1 MKLIIQIPCY
11 NEAETLS
18 ATVAALP
25 RTVEGFDRVEVLIID
40 DGSIDDTVKVAE
52 ASGVDHVVRLP
63 RNQGLARAFV
73 AGLEAC
79 LARGADVIV
88 NTDADNQ
95 YCADDLPAL
104 VAPIL
109 RGEAEMVVGERPI
122 ADIASFS
129 PSKKLLQRLG
139 SWVVRLASSTSVPDA
154 PSGYRAISRTA
165 AMSLHVF
172 SDYSYTL
179 ETLIQA
185 GRNAMAVTSVP
196 VRTNPPTRPSRLMS
210 GVMSY
215 MWRSG
220 STIVRIVMTYRPLQ
234 FFVVP
239 AVVLFAAGL
248 AIGLRFVYFYATGDG
263 QGHVQSLILG
273 ALLMGSGL
281 FLGVVGLVTDLIS
294 VNRKLLETIDHR
306 LRRLESRGLQVREHA
321 SRPAGPSGAG
331 PGATEQVDG

>member
-11 NEAETLS
+11 NEAETL
-18 ATVAALP
+18 ALTVAALP
-25 RTVEGFDRVEVLIID
+25 REVAGFDHVELLIID
-40 DGSIDDTVKVAE
+40 DGSTDDTVGVA
-52 ASGVDHVVRLP
+52 ATAGVDHVVRLP

-109 RGEAEMVVGERPI
+109 RGEAEMVVGARPI
-122 ADIASFS
+122 TEIATFS
-129 PSKKLLQRLG
+129 PIKKVLQRLG
-139 SWVVRLASSTSVPDA
+139 SWVVRVASRTSVPDA

-179 ETLIQA
+179 ETIIQA

-210 GVMSY
+210 GVLSY

-234 FFVVP
+234 FFALP
-239 AVVLFAAGL
+239 AMVLFAAGL

-306 LRRLESRGLQVREHA
+306 LRRLESRGLRLYGRG
-321 SRPAGPSGAG
+321 S
-331 PGATEQVDG
+331 DGGGDADA